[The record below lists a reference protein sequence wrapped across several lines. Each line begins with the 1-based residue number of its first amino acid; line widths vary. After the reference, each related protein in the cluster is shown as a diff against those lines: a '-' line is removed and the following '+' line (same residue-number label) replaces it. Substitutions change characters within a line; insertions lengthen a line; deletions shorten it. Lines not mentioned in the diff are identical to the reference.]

1 MGLRQRHRRRAP
13 AWAILVAV
21 GLGPTVAS
29 AHDSWINRGRYLEYG
44 TINHCCGDHDCSVWP
59 RADIEERED
68 GYRIRSTGEFV
79 PRFKAQ
85 SSEDGEYW
93 ICRKSTRAIRCFF
106 APSPGA

>member
-1 MGLRQRHRRRAP
+1 MGQRQRYRRAP
-13 AWAILVAV
+13 AWVIAAV
-21 GLGPTVAS
+21 CLWPATAS
-29 AHDSWINRGRYLEYG
+29 AHDSWISRGRYLEYG
-44 TINHCCGDHDCSVWP
+44 TVNHCCGDQDCSAWP
-59 RADIEERED
+59 RADIEESSD

-93 ICRKSTRAIRCFF
+93 ICRKSTHAIRCFF

>member
-13 AWAILVAV
+13 AWVILAAAC
-21 GLGPTVAS
+21 LGPAAAL

-44 TINHCCGDHDCSVWP
+44 TVNHCCGDHDCTAWP
-59 RADIEERED
+59 RSDIEESAE

-85 SSEDGEYW
+85 GSEDGDYW
-93 ICRKSTRAIRCFF
+93 ICRKSTGAIRCFF
-106 APSPGA
+106 TPGPAV

>member
-1 MGLRQRHRRRAP
+1 MGQRQQHRRAP
-13 AWAILVAV
+13 AWVIAAMCLWPAAT
-21 GLGPTVAS
+21 L

-44 TINHCCGDHDCSVWP
+44 TVNHCCGEQDCSAWP
-59 RADIEERED
+59 RADIEESSD

-93 ICRKSTRAIRCFF
+93 ICRKSTHAIRCFF

>member
-1 MGLRQRHRRRAP
+1 MGTTQRIRPGA
-13 AWAILVAV
+13 AV
-21 GLGPTVAS
+21 LAALLGLGFAAGPAA

-44 TINHCCGDHDCSVWP
+44 TVNHCCGDHDCSTWP
-59 RADIEERED
+59 RADIEESSD

-85 SSEDGEYW
+85 SSEDGDYW
-93 ICRKSTRAIRCFF
+93 ICRKSTHAIRCFF

>member
-1 MGLRQRHRRRAP
+1 MGQRQQHRHAP
-13 AWAILVAV
+13 AWVIAAMCLWPAAT
-21 GLGPTVAS
+21 L

-44 TINHCCGDHDCSVWP
+44 TVNHCCGEHDCSAWP
-59 RADIEERED
+59 RADIEESAD

-93 ICRKSTRAIRCFF
+93 ICRKSTHAIRCFF